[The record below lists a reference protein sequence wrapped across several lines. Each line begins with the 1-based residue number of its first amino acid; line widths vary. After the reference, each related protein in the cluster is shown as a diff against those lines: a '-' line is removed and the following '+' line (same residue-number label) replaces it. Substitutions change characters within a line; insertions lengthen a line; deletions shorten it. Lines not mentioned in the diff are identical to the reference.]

1 MACGSDP
8 VPILEQSVESAE
20 NPENGYGTLI
30 ANAPDGEDF
39 WTPPDPLPG
48 QPGDVI
54 WARHHGNIENGS
66 VYLLLYRSESVCGQ
80 PRAVT
85 AWVAIPDGEPPAK
98 GRPIL
103 TYGHGTKGNA
113 DQCAPTKA
121 GTYDTWQFSGL
132 LAGLMGRGFVF
143 IAPDYEGLGTPGPHP
158 YAQAGMYGK
167 NMLDAARAVQRFEP
181 ASAANEVVFM
191 GFSAGGSALA
201 KASEIA
207 DKYAPELKLLGGIG
221 LAGAFVSSLGASDLI
236 MRGPNRAAMILVA
249 AGSETAYGAEIA
261 PVSRLLTDFGA
272 DTLEAVE
279 ELCVGELLSYYRQF
293 TPEELFRFPWDPAFT
308 NGTNETGQIN
318 ALGLAPGHIPL
329 LVIHP
334 AFDLWIDPSA
344 IVEYASKVCSYGQEV
359 AVRWQ
364 ADIGHSYMLHADP
377 GVRAEIFDWIDG
389 RLSATKPPSDCGQ
402 IPPIPA
408 AEIFPNPAAEIG
420 CGAFESQSGAQ
431 RYFEHFQEYEDLPIP
446 PEGRLDTNSD
456 GIMCGEGDQDGLTLC
471 GDGSLQLARF
481 CAFNQAPDEV
491 GDFYAPENQTA
502 GGDFYAPENQTAG
515 VPNGV
520 LATCGSFLTPNDAQT
535 WFDANPDFGENVD
548 GNGDGTAC
556 GDGDYGGAT
565 DCEGRA
571 PELVLPQFCDQY
583 PPSSEDFYS
592 PASTATAGV
601 QDGTFATCGSFL
613 TPNDAQTWFDA
624 NPDFG
629 ENVDGNGDGTACGDG
644 DYGGATDCEGRAP
657 ELVLPQFCDQYPPNS
672 EDS

>member
-556 GDGDYGGAT
+556 GDGDLGGT
-565 DCEGRA
+565 
-571 PELVLPQFCDQY
+571 
-583 PPSSEDFYS
+583 
-592 PASTATAGV
+592 
-601 QDGTFATCGSFL
+601 
-613 TPNDAQTWFDA
+613 
-624 NPDFG
+624 
-629 ENVDGNGDGTACGDG
+629 
-644 DYGGATDCEGRAP
+644 TDCEGRAP